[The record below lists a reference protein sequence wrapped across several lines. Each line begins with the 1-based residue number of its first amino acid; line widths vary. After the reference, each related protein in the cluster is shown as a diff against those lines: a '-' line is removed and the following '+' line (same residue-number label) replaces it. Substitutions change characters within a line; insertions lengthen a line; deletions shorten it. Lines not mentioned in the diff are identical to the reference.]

1 MVGFALSMLVDGTRS
16 IDDEADSVLIG
27 VPGED
32 VDGTKDAGRVLL
44 LNGSGSEGLGPYSQ
58 GATEVGNLSGPQENM
73 RFGEVLSSE
82 PGG

>member
-1 MVGFALSMLVDGTRS
+1 M
-16 IDDEADSVLIG
+16 
-27 VPGED
+27 PP
-32 VDGTKDAGRVLL
+32 
-44 LNGSGSEGLGPYSQ
+44 LNGSGSEGLDPYSQ